1 MMREETKKAEKASST
16 RCRHSWKWDCAYTSA
31 FQIPYAMQS
40 VILLAVTGILLVLR
54 GLLCLT
60 SFGLVLMA
68 AAGLCFGITVR
79 KVRKAGK
86 IKKGMKGG
94 GIRME
99 EVSRWKAEQEDG
111 LPWKEGWS
119 CYYAAVPE
127 GMVYVLPKAVL
138 DTEQKKEWRE
148 KHGWTKKQRTKGL
161 AVLACMLAAAAL
173 AAASILHAMAVFLAF
188 GIW

>member
-1 MMREETKKAEKASST
+1 MREKTKKAEKAALT
-16 RCRHSWKWDCAYTSA
+16 RCRHTWKWDYAYTSA

-68 AAGLCFGITVR
+68 AAGLCFGTAVR
-79 KVRKAGK
+79 QARKAGK
-86 IKKGMKGG
+86 AKKSRKDG

-99 EVSRWKAEQEDG
+99 EASRWKAEQEDG
-111 LPWKEGWS
+111 LPWKEGWF

-138 DTEQKKEWRE
+138 NTEQKKEWRE
-148 KHGWTKKQRTKGL
+148 RHGWPVKQRAKGL